1 MYYADRMNKS
11 LPGQEGVTHEISVK
25 CLIFDDISDLA
36 ISGAHRDGFCERMC
50 PSLQV
55 GVCRPHTTLPW
66 DQRRLIIMENAGRYA
81 VWCHFEGHDGQ
92 LGGQIAEALV
102 RSGI

>member
-25 CLIFDDISDLA
+25 RLIFEDISDFA
-36 ISGAHRDGFCERMC
+36 ISGAQRDGFCERMC

-55 GVCRPHTTLPW
+55 GVYLPHTTLPW
-66 DQRRLIIMENAGRYA
+66 DHRRLIRQGESREICCSWPLRGA
-81 VWCHFEGHDGQ
+81 
-92 LGGQIAEALV
+92 
-102 RSGI
+102 